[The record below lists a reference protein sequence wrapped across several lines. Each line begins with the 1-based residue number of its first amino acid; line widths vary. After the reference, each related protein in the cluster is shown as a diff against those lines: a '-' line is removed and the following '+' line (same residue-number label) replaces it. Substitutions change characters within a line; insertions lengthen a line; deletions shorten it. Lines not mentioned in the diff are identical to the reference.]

1 MITLQD
7 TATKVKDYSFY
18 GSAYLPKIAIVPL
31 SHEKNC
37 SCKCLVS
44 PGDKIN
50 EGDIIARPSSGDG
63 YKAVIH
69 APIPGQVIDI
79 ISQTCPNGNLENAVL
94 IKLGGSFSYTG
105 KPHVINDWQKFSESS
120 IITKLTE
127 YGIINTFL
135 SYEPSSLGE
144 QILRQS
150 KREKKS
156 LVIRFFDEDFL
167 RISDHLYTKFF
178 FDEILQ
184 GIEIVSKAMDA
195 NEVVF
200 VIDKN
205 FDKSKVEYFSRIPNG
220 HILEMN
226 TKKYPAGF
234 KREITFA
241 FNKTFKKANNISISE
256 DDLFVDSGTMYEVFK
271 AIVNGIPS
279 ISKLIHFSGN
289 CLKAS
294 CFMDVKIGFRI
305 RDIVDQLGGFKE
317 QPSLVVINGLVC
329 GYTVN
334 NMDIPITKYVKSIE
348 FVSDFKTT
356 DYHIYSCIGC
366 GNCRYAC
373 SEKISPDILYNYMAN
388 KNVVSENYINSALV
402 CTECGLCN
410 TVCPARL
417 PLCQTI
423 GVLKERLE
431 RNL

>member
-69 APIPGQVIDI
+69 APIPGEVIDI

-220 HILEMN
+220 HILEKKK
-226 TKKYPAGF
+226 KKYPAGF

-241 FNKTFKKANNISISE
+241 FNNK
-256 DDLFVDSGTMYEVFK
+256 FV
-271 AIVNGIPS
+271 
-279 ISKLIHFSGN
+279 
-289 CLKAS
+289 
-294 CFMDVKIGFRI
+294 
-305 RDIVDQLGGFKE
+305 
-317 QPSLVVINGLVC
+317 
-329 GYTVN
+329 
-334 NMDIPITKYVKSIE
+334 
-348 FVSDFKTT
+348 
-356 DYHIYSCIGC
+356 
-366 GNCRYAC
+366 
-373 SEKISPDILYNYMAN
+373 N
-388 KNVVSENYINSALV
+388 KM
-402 CTECGLCN
+402 
-410 TVCPARL
+410 
-417 PLCQTI
+417 
-423 GVLKERLE
+423 
-431 RNL
+431 

>member
-7 TATKVKDYSFY
+7 KASEVKDYNYY
-18 GSAYLPKIAIVPL
+18 GNAYFPKIVVVPL

-44 PGDKIN
+44 PGEYVN

-69 APIPGQVIDI
+69 SPIPGQVIDI
-79 ISQTCPNGNLENAVL
+79 ISQTCPNGNLENAVR

-105 KPHVINDWQKFSESS
+105 KPLVINEWQKFSPSS
-120 IITKLTE
+120 ISTKLTE
-127 YGIINTFL
+127 YGVINTFL
-135 SYEPSSLGE
+135 TFEPSSLGE
-144 QILRQS
+144 QTLRQS

-156 LVIRFFDEDFL
+156 LIIRFFDEDFL
-167 RISDHLYTKFF
+167 RISDSLYTKFF
-178 FDEILQ
+178 FDEILT

-205 FDKSKVEYFSRIPNG
+205 FNKSKLEYFSRIPNG

-234 KREITFA
+234 KREITSA
-241 FNKTFKKANNISISE
+241 FNKTFKKANNISICE
-256 DDLFVDSGTMYEVFK
+256 EDLFVDSGTMYEVYK
-271 AIVNGIPS
+271 SIVCGIPS

-289 CLKAS
+289 CLNVS
-294 CFMDVKIGFRI
+294 CFMDVKIGLKI
-305 RDIVDQLGGFKE
+305 GDIVDQLGGFTE
-317 QPSLVVINGLVC
+317 NPSLVVINGLVC
-329 GYTVN
+329 GSTVN

-348 FVSDFKTT
+348 FLSDFKST

-373 SEKISPDILYNYMAN
+373 SENISPDILYGYMAN
-388 KNVVSENYINSALV
+388 NNIISQNYMKSAVV

-423 GVLKERLE
+423 SVLKERIE
-431 RNL
+431 RKM